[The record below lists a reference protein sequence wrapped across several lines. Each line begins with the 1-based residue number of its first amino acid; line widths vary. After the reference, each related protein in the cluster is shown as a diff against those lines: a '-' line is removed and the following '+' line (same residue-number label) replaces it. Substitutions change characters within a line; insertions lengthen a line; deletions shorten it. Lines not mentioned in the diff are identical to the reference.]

1 MIAWYENNLL
11 NHPLIVNA
19 INEDKSVKDK
29 YLDNKIS
36 NKILS
41 KESPKVFTNYERIP
55 LQLDSMNR
63 FSSKI

>member
-19 INEDKSVKDK
+19 INEDKTVKDK

-41 KESPKVFTNYERIP
+41 KESPKVFTNYEIIP